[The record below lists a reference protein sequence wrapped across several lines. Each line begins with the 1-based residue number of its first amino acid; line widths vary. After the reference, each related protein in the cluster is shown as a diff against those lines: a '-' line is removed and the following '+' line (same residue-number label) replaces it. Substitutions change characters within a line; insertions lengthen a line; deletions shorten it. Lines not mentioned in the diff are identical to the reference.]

1 MGNNNLAAARRKK
14 NDEFYTRICD
24 IEAELRWYQDH
35 FEDQVVYCNCDN
47 IEQSNFVKFFQ
58 AKFIDYKLKKLIVTY
73 YVEAGTSRKMI
84 MDAPDNIVITDLSG
98 DGSFASQECL
108 ELLDEADIVVTNP
121 PFSLFRE
128 FISLL
133 TKKEKRFLV
142 LGNNNAIT
150 YKEIFPLIKEGK
162 IWLGLNSNKTLEFKL
177 HSSYKKWSRVDEK
190 GNKYGKVP
198 AISWFTNLVHYKRNT
213 PILLYK
219 QYSPQEY
226 SRYDNYDAIE
236 VSKVKNIPVSYEGV
250 MGVPITFLDKYCP
263 DQFEIIGATE
273 SEGKGFSNGIWNSE
287 SNVSQALVNNKK
299 VYKRLLI
306 KHKKDVNAR

>member
-1 MGNNNLAAARRKK
+1 MGNGNLAAARRKK

-84 MDAPDNIVITDLSG
+84 MDAPDNIVVTDLSG

-121 PFSLFRE
+121 PFSLFKE
-128 FISLL
+128 YVSLL
-133 TKKEKRFLV
+133 AQRDKRFLIIGSV
-142 LGNNNAIT
+142 NAIT
-150 YKEIFPLIKEGK
+150 YKQVFPLIKANQL
-162 IWLGLNSNKTLEFKL
+162 WLGVSPRNMTFILPDSTSKQVN
-177 HSSYKKWSRVDEK
+177 
-190 GNKYGKVP
+190 
-198 AISWFTNLVHYKRNT
+198 ACWFTNLVHYKRNT

-236 VSKVKNIPVSYEGV
+236 VSKVRDIPVDYEGV
-250 MGVPITFLDKYCP
+250 MGVPITFLEKYCP
-263 DQFEIIGATE
+263 DQFEIIWTTDRGGDGYLDHLKFEHERHDAPVINAQAT
-273 SEGKGFSNGIWNSE
+273 
-287 SNVSQALVNNKK
+287 
-299 VYKRLLI
+299 YKRIII
-306 KHKKDVNAR
+306 KRKN

>member
-1 MGNNNLAAARRKK
+1 MGNGNLAAARRKK

-98 DGSFASQECL
+98 DGGFASQECL

-121 PFSLFRE
+121 PFSLFKE
-128 FISLL
+128 YVSLL
-133 TKKEKRFLV
+133 AQRDKRFLIIGSV
-142 LGNNNAIT
+142 NAIT
-150 YKEIFPLIKEGK
+150 YKQVFPLIKANQL
-162 IWLGLNSNKTLEFKL
+162 WLGVSPRNMTFILPDSTSKQVN
-177 HSSYKKWSRVDEK
+177 
-190 GNKYGKVP
+190 
-198 AISWFTNLVHYKRNT
+198 ACWFTNLVHYKRNT

-226 SRYDNYDAIE
+226 LRYDNYDAIE
-236 VSKVKNIPVSYEGV
+236 VSKVRDIPVDYEGV
-250 MGVPITFLDKYCP
+250 MGVPITFLEKYCP

-273 SEGKGFSNGIWNSE
+273 SEGKGFSNGIWSSE
-287 SNVSQALVNNKK
+287 SNVSQALVNNKR
-299 VYKRLLI
+299 VYKRFLI
-306 KHKKDVNAR
+306 KHKKDINAR

>member
-1 MGNNNLAAARRKK
+1 MGNGNLAAARRKK

-98 DGSFASQECL
+98 DGGFASQECL

-121 PFSLFRE
+121 PFSLFKE
-128 FISLL
+128 YVSLL
-133 TKKEKRFLV
+133 AQRDKRFLIIGSV
-142 LGNNNAIT
+142 NAIT
-150 YKEIFPLIKEGK
+150 YKQVFPLIKANQL
-162 IWLGLNSNKTLEFKL
+162 WLGVSPRNMTFILPDSTSKQVN
-177 HSSYKKWSRVDEK
+177 
-190 GNKYGKVP
+190 
-198 AISWFTNLVHYKRNT
+198 ACWFTNLVHYKRNT

-226 SRYDNYDAIE
+226 LRYDNYDAIE
-236 VSKVKNIPVSYEGV
+236 VSKVRDIPVDYEGV
-250 MGVPITFLDKYCP
+250 MGVPITFLEKYCP

-287 SNVSQALVNNKK
+287 SNVSQALVNNKR
-299 VYKRLLI
+299 VYKRFLI
-306 KHKKDVNAR
+306 KHKKDINAR